1 MSSKINNLT
10 ITLILASCCIF
21 PSSHAEESR
30 GPEIVFSAGREGGGY
45 WGVAQRMKAVS
56 AESEL
61 SVLVKES
68 AGSIQNLDRLADP
81 GSAVNLTLA
90 QADAIEYYLKD
101 HPDLAN
107 HIMDFQW
114 MRIYPTDR

>member
-1 MSSKINNLT
+1 
-10 ITLILASCCIF
+10 
-21 PSSHAEESR
+21 
-30 GPEIVFSAGREGGGY
+30 
-45 WGVAQRMKAVS
+45 MKAVS